1 MSHAIRILLCL
12 LLPAPTLA
20 AVADTPSAPQV
31 HTSAGQLAGTI
42 EGALQVFRG
51 IPYAAPPVGRLR
63 WQAPQPVPGWHGVRD
78 ATRFGKRCVQARLF
92 ADMVFRSP
100 AYGEDCLYLNV
111 WTTQASR
118 SARMPVLVYIHGGGF
133 LAGDGS
139 EPRYDGAALARQGI
153 VTVTLNH
160 RLGAFGFLAHPWLRD
175 PAHGGASGNYGLM
188 DLVAALRWVRANITD
203 FGGDPLR
210 VTIAGESA
218 GSIAVSALMA
228 APSAR
233 GLFSGAIGESG
244 SLLGALSAMPR
255 AACEGRGE
263 ALAKAAGATSLA
275 ALRALSPEQL
285 LQAGAAARIDIN
297 EPCIDGRFYAEDP
310 VAIFA
315 AGRQAH
321 VPLLVGS
328 NSQESNY
335 DALLPR
341 DIVPTPQAWRE
352 RLEALFSDHSGEALR
367 VYPGGDSLQVLRS
380 ARALASDRFIA
391 LSTWKWAMASVAA
404 GQPTWYFRFERPRP
418 APVVPTAATAPLL
431 PDGATHSGEI
441 EYALGNLAGNPV
453 YAWTDEDRRVEAT
466 MTHYFAQF
474 IRRGN
479 PNGAGLPE
487 WRDYRSGER
496 QVIDVTSASSH
507 DEQRAQREFLAAWQA
522 TRPPAGR

>member
-1 MSHAIRILLCL
+1 MQPVVRFLLGL
-12 LLPAPTLA
+12 LLAAPALA
-20 AVADTPSAPQV
+20 AIGEAPAAPQV
-31 HTSAGQLAGTI
+31 RTSAGQLAGAVD
-42 EGALQVFRG
+42 GALQVFRG

-63 WQAPQPVPGWHGVRD
+63 WQPPQPVHPWQGTRD
-78 ATRFGKRCVQARLF
+78 ATRFGKRCAQLRLF
-92 ADMVFRSP
+92 SDMVFRSP
-100 AYGEDCLYLNV
+100 DQGEDCLYLNV
-111 WTTQASR
+111 WTMQPGRT
-118 SARMPVLVYIHGGGF
+118 ARRPVLVYIHGGGF

-139 EPRYDGAALARQGI
+139 EPRYDGAALARQDI

-175 PAHGGASGNYGLM
+175 AAHGGASGNYGLM
-188 DLVAALRWVRANITD
+188 DLVAALQWVHANIAA
-203 FGGDPLR
+203 FGGDPGR

-255 AACEGRGE
+255 AACEQRGE
-263 ALAKAAGATSLA
+263 ALARAAGATNLA
-275 ALRALSPEQL
+275 ALRAVPADQL
-285 LQAGAAARIDIN
+285 LQAGAAAHIDIN
-297 EPCIDGRFYAEDP
+297 EPCIDGRFFGEDP
-310 VAIFA
+310 AATFA

-341 DIVPTPQAWRE
+341 DIVPTPGAWRE
-352 RLEALFSDHSGEALR
+352 RLASLFGDRAGDALR
-367 VYPGGDSLQVLRS
+367 AYPGGDSLQALRS

-418 APVVPTAATAPLL
+418 APVVPGTATPPLL
-431 PDGATHSGEI
+431 PAGATHSGEI
-441 EYALGNLAGNPV
+441 EYALGNLAGNAV
-453 YAWTDEDRRVEAT
+453 YAWTDDDRRVEAT

-474 IRRGN
+474 IRQGN
-479 PNGAGLPE
+479 PNGTGLPE

-496 QVIDVTSASSH
+496 QLLDVDTRSTP
-507 DEQRAQREFLAAWQA
+507 DTERAQREFLAAWDAQ
-522 TRPPAGR
+522 PARR